1 MTSTITADRPVA
13 DAGASPGPVVLTPGG
28 EVPQDRPNLA
38 PLVSADAPPPPGA
51 RARHVLIIGG
61 GYVGLYTALTLQKR
75 LRAEL
80 ARGEVMVTVVD
91 PRSYMTYQPFLP
103 ETAAGSLEARQV
115 VVSLR
120 RELRRCTIINGRLVS
135 LDHPRRCA
143 RIEPSLGAPYELAY
157 DQVVIAPGS
166 IARILPIPGLA
177 ETGIG
182 FKQVEEAI
190 GLRNHILHRLD
201 IASSTSDPAIRARA
215 LTFVFVGGGYAGIE
229 AFAELQD
236 MAHYATRYY
245 PNLTPA
251 DMRWLLVEASPRI
264 LAEVSASLADYT
276 VGQLRARGMDIRL
289 STRLDSCVG
298 GEVKLSDGTSLTSDT
313 VVWTAGVRPNPV
325 LAATGFRL
333 DQLRRIRCTADLRV
347 RDVPDA
353 WSAGDC
359 AAVPDLTRGD
369 GSLESPTCAPNAQHA
384 VRQAAVLGRNIV
396 RSLRGEPLHDYRHAY
411 AGSVASLGLYKGV
424 AEVYGIKLRG
434 FPAWFMHRTYHV
446 SRMPTTNRKVRIIGE
461 WTLGLLFRRDV
472 VSIGELTMPTGD
484 FRRAAD
490 PVEAAAG
497 RGPDV
502 AGAARHRDDLGR
514 DLRVDRPVS
523 DRHATDDPSDQPT
536 TVRPAERGEQASA
549 EQDRTAPQAT
559 Q

>member
-1 MTSTITADRPVA
+1 MTTTHEA
-13 DAGASPGPVVLTPGG
+13 DAPVGQPAGDAAAPVVLRPGPD
-28 EVPQDRPNLA
+28 VPEDRPNLA
-38 PLVSADAPPPPGA
+38 PLIEPATAPPPGT

-61 GYVGLYTALTLQKR
+61 GYVGLYTALTLQKQ

-80 ARGEVMVTVVD
+80 ARGEVMITVVD

-120 RELRRCTIINGRLVS
+120 RELKRCTIIDGRLVS

-143 RIEPSLGAPYELAY
+143 RIEPSLGAPYDLAY
-157 DQVVIAPGS
+157 DQVVVAPGS
-166 IARILPIPGLA
+166 IAKTLPIPGLA
-177 ETGIG
+177 ATGIG

-201 IASSTSDPAIRARA
+201 IASSTWDRQIRNRA

-236 MAHYATRYY
+236 MAGYATRYY
-245 PNLTPA
+245 PNISPA
-251 DMRWLLVEASPRI
+251 DMRWVLVEAGPRI
-264 LAEVSASLADYT
+264 LNEVSASLADYT
-276 VGQLRARGMDIRL
+276 VAQLRARGMDIRL
-289 STRLDSCVG
+289 STRLESCVDG
-298 GEVKLSDGTSLTSDT
+298 RVELSDGSSLDSDT

-325 LAATGFRL
+325 LAATGFDL
-333 DQLRRIRCTADLRV
+333 DRQRRISCTADLRI

-369 GSLESPTCAPNAQHA
+369 GSADSPTCAPNAQHA
-384 VRQAAVLGRNIV
+384 VRQAALLGKNIA
-396 RSLRGEPLHDYRHAY
+396 RGLRGQPLRDYRHAY

-424 AEVYGIKLRG
+424 AEIYGVKLRG

-472 VSIGELTMPTGD
+472 VSIGELSMPTGD

-490 PVEAAAG
+490 PVDIAAG
-497 RGPDV
+497 REPPLVDPT
-502 AGAARHRDDLGR
+502 RHRDDLGR
-514 DLRVDRPVS
+514 DIR
-523 DRHATDDPSDQPT
+523 ADDPPRQTEFDLNQ
-536 TVRPAERGEQASA
+536 GEP
-549 EQDRTAPQAT
+549 R
-559 Q
+559 